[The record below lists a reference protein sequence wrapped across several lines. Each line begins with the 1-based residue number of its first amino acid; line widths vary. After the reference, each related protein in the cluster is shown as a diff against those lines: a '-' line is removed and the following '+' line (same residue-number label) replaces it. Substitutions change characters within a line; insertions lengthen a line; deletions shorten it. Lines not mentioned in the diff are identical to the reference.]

1 MSDMALPG
9 SIEPALKKGPDLD
22 KGFHPLTG
30 VIYLG
35 VVAAA
40 LLFVAYSIY
49 VDVDA
54 TGTRITSFLPYI
66 LLFVALLIALGFEF
80 VNGFHDTANAVATVI
95 YTRSLPAHVAV
106 VWSGIF
112 NLIGVLLSS
121 GAVAFGIVS
130 LLPVELILQVGSSAG
145 FAMVF
150 ALLIAA
156 IIWNLGT
163 WWLGLPAS
171 SSHTL
176 IGSIMGVG
184 ITNALLRGRDGTSG
198 VDWSQATN
206 IAKALLLSPLFG
218 FALAAGLLYILKIVL
233 ARATPA
239 LFGEPVGNQPPPWWI
254 RGILILTCTLVSF
267 FHGSNDGQKGMGL
280 IMLILIGT
288 VPTAY
293 ALNRALPASQ
303 IEQFAAHSTSASKV
317 IEGKAAGYNV
327 IGNPRPAVTN
337 YVAQHQINEGTYPS
351 LAVLVRDIGQ
361 QVAQYGSLAKF
372 PADAVGNTRNDM
384 YLASEAIRFLM
395 KDKEAELTAADVATL
410 NEYKGSLDGATK
422 FIPSWVK
429 FAVAIALGLGTMV
442 GWKRIV
448 VTVGEKIGKTHL
460 TYAQGACA
468 EITAARDDRGGRRLR
483 PAGLDHARAV
493 VRDRGHHGRQRLR
506 PAMVDDPQYRDGLD
520 ADPARRDDH
529 LGLSVLRVLPRV
541 LMPTRFRRGNAP
553 GKRPAPLV
561 RALCFLTVAARSGN
575 VSFRDLGQQSARP
588 FVQA

>member
-1 MSDMALPG
+1 MSDVALPG
-9 SIEPALKKGPDLD
+9 SIEPALSKGPDLNR
-22 KGFHPLTG
+22 GFHPLTG
-30 VIYLG
+30 VIYMG
-35 VVAAA
+35 VIAAA
-40 LLFVAYSIY
+40 LLFVAYSIW

-54 TGTRITSFLPYI
+54 SGAQVKTFAPFL

-106 VWSGIF
+106 VWSGMF
-112 NLIGVLLSS
+112 NLFGVLLSS

-156 IIWNLGT
+156 IIWNVGT
-163 WWLGLPAS
+163 WYFGLPAS

-184 ITNALLRGRDGTSG
+184 IMNAVLHGRSGTSG
-198 VDWSQATN
+198 VDWTQATN
-206 IAKALLLSPLFG
+206 IGKALLLSPLFG
-218 FALAAGLLYILKIVL
+218 FALAAGLLLILRTVL
-233 ARATPA
+233 LRATPA
-239 LFGEPVGNQPPPWWI
+239 LFGEPKGDQPPPWWI

-293 ALNRALPASQ
+293 ALNRALPESQ
-303 IEQFAAHSTSASKV
+303 IAAFIQNSEAASRI
-317 IEGKAAGYNV
+317 IEGKAAGYSV

-337 YVAQHQINEGTYPS
+337 YVAQREVTGGTFPS
-351 LAVLVRDIGQ
+351 LAVLVRDIAR
-361 QVAQYGSLAKF
+361 QVSTYGSLAKV
-372 PADAVGNTRNDM
+372 PADLVGNTRNDM
-384 YLASEAIRFLM
+384 YLASEALRFLM
-395 KDKEAELTAADVATL
+395 KDKEAELSAADVAVL
-410 NEYKGSLDGATK
+410 NAYKGSLDSATK
-422 FIPSWVK
+422 FIPGWVK
-429 FAVAIALGLGTMV
+429 IVVAIALGLGTMV

-468 EITAARDDRGGRRLR
+468 EITAAATIAAADVYGLPVSTTHVLSSGIAGTMAANGSGLQWATIRNIAMAWVLTL
-483 PAGLDHARAV
+483 PA
-493 VRDRGHHGRQRLR
+493 
-506 PAMVDDPQYRDGLD
+506 AMIISG
-520 ADPARRDDH
+520 
-529 LGLSVLRVLPRV
+529 VLYYLFSHV
-541 LMPTRFRRGNAP
+541 F
-553 GKRPAPLV
+553 
-561 RALCFLTVAARSGN
+561 
-575 VSFRDLGQQSARP
+575 
-588 FVQA
+588 